1 LKQERFGIRDVWI
14 IAALFAANLLV
25 LGPWLLTDFS
35 NQPWNNGFIYMA
47 ISRMFRDGSWGW
59 NPLQYGGAPL
69 HYLYPPIFHVLVGAM
84 PVRSIGL
91 AFHLVTGIGYAMVPV
106 ALYVLARQLFG
117 GRLLAVFVA
126 IVYSVCPSPVY
137 VFAAWRNLAVP
148 YFHAP
153 WGFVT
158 LVAYEEAAHTFAL
171 SFTLLSVAAGWRD
184 RWVTATLLAAAVL
197 LTNWPAL
204 IGLVLLLGALAV
216 AKRAPLRTAALGGTA
231 YGLAAFWITPGYIVS
246 ASLLNRVVLRHTAA
260 GAPFNRTAW
269 LVLMG
274 AAILIGV
281 ALWRGVP
288 ARIALPMAWV
298 AITGAVVVTFTLA
311 GANVLPWPHRF
322 MLEFN
327 VGLVLM
333 GAALI
338 SLTPSKWQC
347 ALVAIVLLIGGITAV
362 PFIGHAWKVQA
373 PEEDPK
379 NGAAYR
385 VADWLNR
392 NAGGARSYVAGE
404 LDGALALWSNVPQV
418 GGSGQDVSNFL
429 IFAAERQVGYG
440 CGADSE
446 RIAELWLRALN
457 VGYLAV
463 HGAAS
468 REYFHWF
475 AQPEKFAV
483 MPVAWDNGAGDA
495 IYRVPGFDGHEA
507 VVVDRDELARLPR
520 FTSTRDA
527 AFLDAYVHWA
537 AGKRPVSIRWNGS
550 DEATLDE
557 RLAPNEAI
565 LVKINNDR
573 GWHVSDGAT
582 KSDPI
587 GFLLIDGTKGRQV
600 RLSFKPSWD
609 VWLGRAITCVMII
622 GLVLFGGPRVW
633 MAAAALIPA
642 MAAYAILMAHAP
654 STVAIAEDAFVHL
667 QPPIINPG
675 GIVDGTTNRPSP
687 FKRGRVVA
695 AYGLGMGAA
704 GDAVRVWVGERSAE
718 VVYHGPN
725 LVSFR
730 MPTDAPAK
738 AAVSVEVNGCR
749 GNEFAVDVT
758 P

>member
-1 LKQERFGIRDVWI
+1 MKHERLGVRDVG
-14 IAALFAANLLV
+14 IAAILFAANLLV

-35 NQPWNNGFIYMA
+35 NQPWNNGFVYMA

-91 AFHLVTGIGYAMVPV
+91 AFHLVTGIGYALVPV
-106 ALYVLARQLFG
+106 ALYVLARQLFD
-117 GRLLAVFVA
+117 GRLLPIFVT
-126 IVYSVCPSPVY
+126 IVYSVCPSPIY
-137 VFAAWRNLAVP
+137 VFATWGNLAIP

-171 SFTLLSVAAGWRD
+171 SFTLLSIAAAWRD
-184 RWVTATLLAAAVL
+184 RWMIATLLAAAVL

-216 AKRAPLRTAALGGTA
+216 AKKAPLRTIALGGTA

-246 ASLLNRVVLRHTAA
+246 ASLLNRVVLRHTSA

-269 LVLMG
+269 LVLI
-274 AAILIGV
+274 ASAILIGV
-281 ALWRGVP
+281 ALWRGIP
-288 ARIALPMAWV
+288 SRIALLLAWV
-298 AITGAVVVTFTLA
+298 AITGAVVLTFTLA

-327 VGLVLM
+327 AGLVLL
-333 GAALI
+333 GAGLI
-338 SLTPSKWQC
+338 SFAPSKWQC
-347 ALVAIVLLIGGITAV
+347 VLVAIVLLIGGFAAF
-362 PFIGHAWKVQA
+362 PFVRHAWKVQPPA
-373 PEEDPK
+373 EDPRG
-379 NGAAYR
+379 GAAYQ

-404 LDGALALWSNVPQV
+404 LDGALPLWSNVPQV

-440 CGADSE
+440 CGVDSE

-457 VGYLAV
+457 VGYVAV

-475 AQPEKFAV
+475 TQPERFAA
-483 MPVAWDNGAGDA
+483 MPVAWDNGAGDTV
-495 IYRVPGFDGHEA
+495 YRVPGFDGHEA
-507 VVVDRDELARLPR
+507 VVVDRDELGRLPR

-527 AFLDAYVHWA
+527 AFLDAYVRWA
-537 AGKRPVSIRWNGS
+537 AGKRPAKLRWKSAGEAVI
-550 DEATLDE
+550 DES
-557 RLAPNEAI
+557 LAPNEAI

-573 GWHVSDGAT
+573 GWHVSNGVTD
-582 KSDPI
+582 SDPI
-587 GFLLIDGTKGRQV
+587 GFLLIDGTKAQQI
-600 RLSFKPSWD
+600 RLQFKPSWD
-609 VWLGRAITCVMII
+609 VWLGRAITVVMIL
-622 GLVLFGGPRVW
+622 GLLYFRGPRIW
-633 MAAAALIPA
+633 MAGAALIPA
-642 MAAYAILMAHAP
+642 LAAYAILIAHAP
-654 STVAIAEDAFVHL
+654 STAAIAEDAFVHL

-675 GIVDGTTNRPSP
+675 GLVGP
-687 FKRGRVVA
+687 FRRGNVIA
-695 AYGLGMGAA
+695 AYGLNLGET
-704 GDAVRVWVGERSAE
+704 GDTVRVWVGDYPAE
-718 VVYHGPN
+718 VVYHSPN
-725 LVSFR
+725 MTSFK
-730 MPTDAPAK
+730 MPADAPDH

-749 GNEFAVDVT
+749 GNEFAVDVN